1 MKPPDYP
8 LQAALEQRE
17 AAKQE
22 ARQRLAESLR
32 EAEREERELQQRE
45 AQRDAL
51 LADADERRGSLYEPD
66 EKGILSM
73 PQVNKRTEGL
83 RYVEGQVEEAARA
96 VEEQKKVLARAEAAV
111 EERRS
116 ALVEADKELR
126 AVEKHREGWLEE
138 WKREATRKE
147 QRQAEEVVTARY
159 AAERSGA
166 DEGERS

>member
-8 LQAALEQRE
+8 LQAALEQRG
-17 AAKQE
+17 AAKEE
-22 ARQRLAESLR
+22 ARRRLAESLR

-45 AQRDAL
+45 EQREAL
-51 LADADERRGSLYEPD
+51 VADAEGRRRSLYEPD

-73 PQVNKRTEGL
+73 PQVSKRTDAL
-83 RYVEGQVEEAARA
+83 RYVEGQVEEAGRA
-96 VEEQKKVLARAEAAV
+96 VEEQRETLARAEAAV
-111 EERRS
+111 EKRRS

-126 AVEKHREGWLEE
+126 AVEKHHEGWLDE
-138 WKREATRKE
+138 WKREAARKE
-147 QRQAEEVVTARY
+147 QRQAEEIVTARY

>member
-17 AAKQE
+17 VAKQE
-22 ARQRLAESLR
+22 ARRHLAESLR
-32 EAEREERELQQRE
+32 AAEREEQELHQRE
-45 AQRDAL
+45 GQRDAFQ
-51 LADADERRGSLYEPD
+51 ADADARRGALYEPD
-66 EKGILSM
+66 AKGILSM
-73 PQVNKRTEGL
+73 PEVSKRTEAL
-83 RYVEGQVEEAARA
+83 RYVEDQVETAVRA
-96 VEEQKKVLARAEAAV
+96 VEEQRKTLARAEAAV

-166 DEGERS
+166 DEEERS

>member
-147 QRQAEEVVTARY
+147 QRRAEEVVTARY